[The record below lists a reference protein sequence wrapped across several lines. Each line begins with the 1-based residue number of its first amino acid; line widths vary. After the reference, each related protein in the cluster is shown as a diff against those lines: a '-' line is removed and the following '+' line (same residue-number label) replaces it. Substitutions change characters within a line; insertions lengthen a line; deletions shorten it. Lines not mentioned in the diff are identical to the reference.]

1 MSCTSM
7 CSCSENC
14 ENEDRGN
21 FALDNNIEDDEMFDD
36 FSTIKVKIYW
46 NYRLKP
52 ENGKITGR

>member
-21 FALDNNIEDDEMFDD
+21 FALDNNLEDDELFDD
-36 FSTIKVKIYW
+36 FANWAISGFCEKRDSTLLQRVM
-46 NYRLKP
+46 L
-52 ENGKITGR
+52 